1 MATQFALLALVIM
14 ALAGGSVD
22 YANIATIRGT
32 LQEAAD
38 SAVATSVA
46 KTSPGVLAARQMTG
60 DGTISDGQTDAIN
73 VFNANIA
80 SISKSYKV
88 TSAATTTKSGL
99 TVTSTITYS
108 INVPTSFLGIMGIT
122 SWPINGS
129 AKALTNLSPY
139 IDFYLLLDNTP
150 SMAIGATQ
158 QDIDQMVAATVP
170 SSNYSSNRN
179 NYITSNNNSNKN
191 CAFAC
196 HDDSM
201 GSDDFYNLAKSINVE
216 KRIDV
221 VRQATQN
228 LTSTANNSE
237 TITSQFRMAIYTF
250 GATAKNA
257 GLTSVASLSSD
268 LKSVANQAE
277 SVDVMSVPYNNYNSD
292 QQTDFDGVFSSMKG
306 VLPTA
311 GDGSNSSAPQEVLF
325 FVSDGVTDANDA
337 STCSQTTNRGRCIEP
352 INTANCSAI
361 KAKGVKIAV
370 LYTTY
375 IPMPNNNFYNNWVS
389 PFQNQIGTNMQACAS
404 PGLYFE
410 VSPTQ
415 GISDAMTA
423 LFNLSL
429 QQVRIT
435 N

>member
-1 MATQFALLALVIM
+1 MAIQFALLALVILV
-14 ALAGGSVD
+14 LAGGAID
-22 YANIATIRGT
+22 YANVATIRGT

-38 SAVATSVA
+38 AAVAASVA
-46 KTSPGVLAARQMTG
+46 KTSPGVLAARNMTG
-60 DGTISDGQTDAIN
+60 DGTVADGQTDAVN
-73 VFNANIA
+73 VFNANITKLNKLYNITSSA
-80 SISKSYKV
+80 TITKSGLKV
-88 TSAATTTKSGL
+88 TSAM
-99 TVTSTITYS
+99 TYS

-122 SWPINGS
+122 TWPVSGS
-129 AKALTNLSPY
+129 AQALTNLSPY

-158 QDIDQMVAATVP
+158 QDIDNMVAATVP
-170 SSNYSSNRN
+170 SSKYSSNRN
-179 NYITSNNNSNKN
+179 NYITNNNNKN

-201 GSDDFYNLAKSINVE
+201 GNDDFYNLAKSINVD

-221 VRQATQN
+221 VRKATQQ
-228 LTSTANNSE
+228 LTTTATNSE
-237 TITSQFRMAIYTF
+237 TITSQFRMAVYTF

-257 GLTSVASLSSD
+257 GLTTVASLSSD
-268 LKSVANQAE
+268 LKSVANQAGA
-277 SVDVMSVPYNNYNSD
+277 VDIMSVPYSNYNFD

-325 FVSDGVTDANDA
+325 FVSDGVADANYP
-337 STCSQTTNRGRCIEP
+337 SSCSQTTNNGRCIEP

-361 KAKGVKIAV
+361 KAKGVRIAV

-375 IPMPNNNFYNNWVS
+375 IPMPKSDFYNNWVS
-389 PFQNQIGTNMQACAS
+389 PFQNQIGPTMQACAS

-415 GISDAMTA
+415 GIADAMTA